1 MRGIINNIITFYGI
15 QAEALGILVTNTQ
28 KALKESE
35 RERKANEQAERIGN
49 SVKGLATDLNNMIT
63 RIYFLKEH
71 KDMTKE
77 QTTTLMNFVNFVNFV
92 KTSTE
97 NIQSLLDRFQ
107 KADSQ
112 TFEEK
117 LEKEI
122 KEIEA
127 HIKQRLKEYDEALSG
142 TSGTLKYRLCKYVSN
157 KAASIKKFLR
167 GKSFGLK
174 ETEKAKLDGHQAHGL
189 EDAPIDS
196 IDSCHTQL
204 ESFVDVSTI
213 NTGGSSSKKSEQQI
227 RLEI

>member
-1 MRGIINNIITFYGI
+1 MRGIINNIITFYDL

-28 KALKESE
+28 KALKESQ

-49 SVKGLATDLNNMIT
+49 SVKGLATNLNNMIT

-77 QTTTLMNFVNFVNFV
+77 QKATLMNFVNFV

-97 NIQSLLDRFQ
+97 NIQSLLARFQ
-107 KADSQ
+107 KADSR
-112 TFEEK
+112 TSKEK
-117 LEKEI
+117 LAREI

-127 HIKQRLKEYDEALSG
+127 HIKQRLKEYDKALSG
-142 TSGTLKYRLCKYVSN
+142 MSGTLKYRLCKYVRN

-174 ETEKAKLDGHQAHGL
+174 ETEKAKIDNIPPHKL
-189 EDAPIDS
+189 EHAPIDF
-196 IDSCHTQL
+196 IDSRDTQS
-204 ESFVDVSTI
+204 ESFIDVLNI
-213 NTGGSSSKKSEQQI
+213 NTGGSSPKKSERQI
-227 RLEI
+227 HLKV